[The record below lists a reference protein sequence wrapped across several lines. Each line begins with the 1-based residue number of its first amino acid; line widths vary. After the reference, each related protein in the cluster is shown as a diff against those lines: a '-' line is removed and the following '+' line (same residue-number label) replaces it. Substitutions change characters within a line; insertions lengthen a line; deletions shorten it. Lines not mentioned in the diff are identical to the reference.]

1 MPKRRNK
8 DKVKQVAK
16 IYVRNGFNMQEA
28 LKIVENDDYKGRELV
43 LNNKAYEWRVG
54 KDVVPVIEREI
65 QKFDKSLISPE
76 FVMGKLYDLIN
87 DDKVKNA
94 DKVACLA
101 LCSKII
107 GLTRDSQINTIQVLG
122 TDKLKGIIAQ
132 QRSDIAVS
140 SNNDNILPN
149 TSEAHTQV
157 IDDKG
162 VAT

>member
-107 GLTRDSQINTIQVLG
+107 GLTRDAQINTIQVLG
-122 TDKLKGIIAQ
+122 TDKLKGIIEAQ
-132 QRSDIAVS
+132 KVS
-140 SNNDNILPN
+140 NTEVSANSNNILPN
-149 TSEAHTQV
+149 NT
-157 IDDKG
+157 DD
-162 VAT
+162 VNV